1 MSVAPSGAFL
11 MEEEMEKLKSVLKSL
26 WSKPVLAAV
35 IVALAA
41 ALGYEVSADDAERL
55 ACLFQAAG
63 C

>member
-1 MSVAPSGAFL
+1 
-11 MEEEMEKLKSVLKSL
+11 MEKVKKILGSL

-55 ACLFQAAG
+55 ACLFKAAG

>member
-1 MSVAPSGAFL
+1 
-11 MEEEMEKLKSVLKSL
+11 MEKLKKALKAL

-55 ACLFQAAG
+55 ACLFKAAG

>member
-1 MSVAPSGAFL
+1 
-11 MEEEMEKLKSVLKSL
+11 MEKVKMAFKAL

-55 ACLFQAAG
+55 ACLFKAAG